1 MQKTA
6 KNTNMW
12 RVKNILLNIQL
23 ITEEIKGEI
32 KKHLVTNEN
41 EHMMIQNLWGTAKA
55 VLRGKYIV
63 IQAYVK
69 KQGEVE
75 KMVEE

>member
-1 MQKTA
+1 
-6 KNTNMW
+6 MW